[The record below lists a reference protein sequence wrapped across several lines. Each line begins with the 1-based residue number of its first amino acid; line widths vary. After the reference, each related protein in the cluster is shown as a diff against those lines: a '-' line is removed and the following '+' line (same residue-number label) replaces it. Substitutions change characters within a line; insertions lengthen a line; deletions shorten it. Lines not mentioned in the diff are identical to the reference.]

1 VAPVPLPRAAWPDLP
16 DNDWRH
22 FLKNP
27 ATALAA
33 LACLT
38 TFSAHSQ
45 EVVRIGLSSPLSGP
59 QSSYGLDNAAGAKLA
74 IDEINAKKP
83 TVAGKP
89 VRFELA
95 QEDDQADPRQGVAVA
110 QKFADSGVK
119 FVVGPYNSGVTMPA
133 SRVYDQAGIVVATVS
148 SNPKVTQQGYA
159 RLFRV
164 GASDSQLGAKMA
176 LYAAKE
182 LKVKRAAVIDD
193 RSAYGQGLV
202 TEFVAAAKANGVEIV
217 KTEYTTDKA
226 TDFTGVLTG
235 IKAAKPDAIFFGGY
249 SAQGGP
255 MARQMKQLGVSA
267 KLLGGDGICS
277 SETAKLAGGDTVGDN
292 VWCTQ
297 GGAMISR
304 ANEGQAFI
312 KAYRAANGNRD
323 PLTYGVAFYDA
334 VYLVAGAVQ
343 KAGSTD
349 PAKVA
354 DAMQKGSYKGAAGTY
369 EFDDK
374 RDLKSSPVTV
384 FTFKAGQPSAVTS
397 Y

>member
-1 VAPVPLPRAAWPDLP
+1 MNPNPTPALTRRPA
-16 DNDWRH
+16 
-22 FLKNP
+22 LKTAVLAVLA
-27 ATALAA
+27 ATAASWQLPAA
-33 LACLT
+33 AQAL
-38 TFSAHSQ
+38 
-45 EVVRIGLSSPLSGP
+45 VVPIGLSSPLSGP
-59 QSSYGLDNAAGAKLA
+59 QSANGLDNAAGAKLA
-74 IDEINAKKP
+74 VDEVNAKQLQ
-83 TVAGKP
+83 VGGK
-89 VRFELA
+89 VLKLELKA
-95 QEDDQADPRQGVAVA
+95 EDDQADPKQGVAVA
-110 QKFADSGVK
+110 QKLVDSGVR

-133 SRVYDQAGIVVATVS
+133 SRVYDQGGVVVATVS
-148 SNPKVTQQGYA
+148 SNPKITQQNHA

-164 GASDSQLGAKMA
+164 GASDSALGVKMA
-176 LYAAKE
+176 MYAARE
-182 LKVKRAAVIDD
+182 LKLKRVAVIDD
-193 RSAYGQGLV
+193 RSAYGQGLAQ
-202 TEFVAAAKANGVEIV
+202 EFAKAAKAEGVEIV
-217 KTEYTTDKA
+217 KTEYVSDKS
-226 TDFTGVLTG
+226 TDFTPVLTG
-235 IKAAKPDAIFFGGY
+235 IKGAKPEAIFFGGY

-255 MARQMKQLGVSA
+255 MARQMKQLGITA

-312 KAYRAANGNRD
+312 KAYRAANNNRD
-323 PLTYGVAFYDA
+323 PLTYAVSFYDA
-334 VYLVAGAVQ
+334 VHLIANAMQ

-369 EFDDK
+369 EFDSQ

-384 FTFKAGQPSAVTS
+384 FNFKAGQPNPVTS